1 MLPSPSVEPSNPANL
16 ASIAATAAGVAALG
30 ANTGV
35 VAGLPGSTTSA
46 DLPLRESA
54 GRFNRW
60 SRSQTQP

>member
-1 MLPSPSVEPSNPANL
+1 L

-30 ANTGV
+30 ATAGV
-35 VAGLPGSTTSA
+35 VAGRPGSTTGA